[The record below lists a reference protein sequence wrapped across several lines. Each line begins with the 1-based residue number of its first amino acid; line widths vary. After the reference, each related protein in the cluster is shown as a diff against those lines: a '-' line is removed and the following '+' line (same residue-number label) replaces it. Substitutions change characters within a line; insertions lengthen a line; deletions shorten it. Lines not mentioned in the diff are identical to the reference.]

1 MKEHDISEIVQ
12 RDEMVDL
19 ATEISALVNITM
31 LLKDILT
38 DESMMM
44 VNEKLEERTERM
56 EELICQKEKT
66 L

>member
-1 MKEHDISEIVQ
+1 MKESEIP
-12 RDEMVDL
+12 RNEEMVDL

-31 LLKDILT
+31 LLKDMLT

-44 VNEKLEERTERM
+44 VNDKLEEKTEMM